1 MWDTTSI
8 KIKYKL
14 PKCYVVLVYDEK
26 KLRHFWR
33 VAIVTGVLRSRNSET
48 KRSDS
53 EKQASIPSRNS
64 HKYHDTNQTDNA
76 RERKLRWETAVSGT
90 LKRKYDC

>member
-14 PKCYVVLVYDEK
+14 PKNYVVLIYDENVP
-26 KLRHFWR
+26 RHFQR
-33 VAIVTGVLRSRNSET
+33 IAIETGVLPSRDSET

-53 EKQASIPSRNS
+53 E
-64 HKYHDTNQTDNA
+64 T
-76 RERKLRWETAVSGT
+76 
-90 LKRKYDC
+90 

>member
-14 PKCYVVLVYDEK
+14 QKNYVVLVYNEK
-26 KLRHFWR
+26 VPRHFWR
-33 VAIVTGVLRSRNSET
+33 SAIVTEVLPSRDPET

-53 EKQASIPSRNS
+53 EN
-64 HKYHDTNQTDNA
+64 
-76 RERKLRWETAVSGT
+76 
-90 LKRKYDC
+90 

>member
-14 PKCYVVLVYDEK
+14 QKNHVVLVYDEK
-26 KLRHFWR
+26 VPRHFWR
-33 VAIVTGVLRSRNSET
+33 IAIVTGVLPSRDSET

-53 EKQASIPSRNS
+53 EN
-64 HKYHDTNQTDNA
+64 
-76 RERKLRWETAVSGT
+76 
-90 LKRKYDC
+90 